1 MPLETFIGPKIAPL
15 LSSVNERFGDDARV
29 VHTRPVSQWDGSPM
43 FEILAGDAE
52 GANAWRP
59 GYCTLGTAPELT
71 SVAPLEVPN
80 VRRNSR
86 SRHPLKIALVGPT
99 GGGKTTT
106 IAKLIGHP
114 RIFGTKA
121 VGLLSLDTYRI
132 GAVEQLRTYADIA
145 HVPLEVVYET
155 ADVQRCFHRLA
166 DLDVVLI
173 DTPGRGPRRR
183 HGRDVVDRWFRLL
196 APAEVHLSLL
206 AGRQRPAGPPPLRRI
221 ARPARAPPTIPVA
234 AAVPAATLEVWRDS
248 GAPSVLVPADGATS
262 LPTLVAAS
270 REVRPPRDRSEER
283 PDPLVPSAAPTTLD
297 EEPDEPFE
305 PGQEP
310 A

>member
-80 VRRNSR
+80 VRRNPR

-99 GGGKTTT
+99 GAGKTTT

-173 DTPGRGPRRR
+173 DTPGRGPRSRR
-183 HGRDVVDRWFRLL
+183 DRDVVDRWFRLI
-196 APAEVHLSLL
+196 APDEVHLTLPAGLQRQLVAATVKQYLDRSSVTHLL
-206 AGRQRPAGPPPLRRI
+206 ATKLDEMWSDWN
-221 ARPARAPPTIPVA
+221 VFELA
-234 AAVPAATLEVWRDS
+234 AELHVPMRWVTDGQE
-248 GAPSVLVPADGATS
+248 VPADIRGAS
-262 LPTLVAAS
+262 PRLLAALASSHS
-270 REVRPPRDRSEER
+270 RAEATVGG
-283 PDPLVPSAAPTTLD
+283 AA
-297 EEPDEPFE
+297 
-305 PGQEP
+305 
-310 A
+310 

>member
-1 MPLETFIGPKIAPL
+1 MPLETFVGPKIAPL
-15 LSSVNERFGDDARV
+15 LSSVNKRFGDDARV

-59 GYCTLGTAPELT
+59 GYCTRGTAPELT

-80 VRRNSR
+80 VKRNPR

-99 GGGKTTT
+99 GAGKTTT

-155 ADVQRCFHRLA
+155 ADVQRCFQRLA

-173 DTPGRGPRRR
+173 DTPGRGPRSRR
-183 HGRDVVDRWFRLL
+183 DRDVVDRWFRLI
-196 APAEVHLSLL
+196 APDEVHLTLPAGLQRQLVAATVKQYLDRSSVTHLL
-206 AGRQRPAGPPPLRRI
+206 ATKLDEMWSDWN
-221 ARPARAPPTIPVA
+221 VFELA
-234 AAVPAATLEVWRDS
+234 AELHVPMRWVTDGQE
-248 GAPSVLVPADGATS
+248 VPADIRGAS
-262 LPTLVAAS
+262 PRLLAALASSHS
-270 REVRPPRDRSEER
+270 RAEATVGG
-283 PDPLVPSAAPTTLD
+283 AA
-297 EEPDEPFE
+297 
-305 PGQEP
+305 
-310 A
+310 